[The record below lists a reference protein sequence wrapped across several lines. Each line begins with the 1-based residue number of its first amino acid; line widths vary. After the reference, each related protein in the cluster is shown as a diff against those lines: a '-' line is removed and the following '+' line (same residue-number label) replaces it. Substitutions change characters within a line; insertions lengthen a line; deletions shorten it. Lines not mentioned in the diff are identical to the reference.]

1 MYGGLEYSLWTW
13 DRVVRGRGVADGGGG
28 KESHSSQGRAP
39 LDLCAVVMG
48 RLVLYALY
56 GARQFVSGT
65 SSRSIID

>member
-1 MYGGLEYSLWTW
+1 MEGCSIRCGLGIVWSVGGVT
-13 DRVVRGRGVADGGGG
+13 DRGGG

-39 LDLCAVVMG
+39 LDLCVVVMG
-48 RLVLYALY
+48 RLVLCAVF

>member
-1 MYGGLEYSLWTW
+1 MDLGAGGPWEGWQIEE
-13 DRVVRGRGVADGGGG
+13 GG

-48 RLVLYALY
+48 RLVLCAVA